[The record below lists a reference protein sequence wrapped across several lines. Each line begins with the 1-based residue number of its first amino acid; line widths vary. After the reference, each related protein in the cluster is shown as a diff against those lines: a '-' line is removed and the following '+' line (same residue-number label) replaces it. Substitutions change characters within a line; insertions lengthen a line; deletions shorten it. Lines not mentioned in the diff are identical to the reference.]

1 MPRPSRSPAALS
13 RCAARM
19 QLRVSRGARLLQN
32 AGTSGTSLAETVGAR
47 THHEVVTDEPAPT
60 TPTVRDRHTAAGLS
74 DERIAQHRTAGRVRV
89 DGELVTDLDAPA
101 PAGTR
106 VVVWA
111 E

>member
-1 MPRPSRSPAALS
+1 MQQVVERLANRALVT
-13 RCAARM
+13 RM
-19 QLRVSRGARLLQN
+19 
-32 AGTSGTSLAETVGAR
+32 
-47 THHEVVTDEPAPT
+47 HHDGVTDDEPAPT
-60 TPTVRDRHTAAGLS
+60 TVRDRLTAAGLS
-74 DERIAQHRTAGRVRV
+74 DERIEQHMTAGRVRV